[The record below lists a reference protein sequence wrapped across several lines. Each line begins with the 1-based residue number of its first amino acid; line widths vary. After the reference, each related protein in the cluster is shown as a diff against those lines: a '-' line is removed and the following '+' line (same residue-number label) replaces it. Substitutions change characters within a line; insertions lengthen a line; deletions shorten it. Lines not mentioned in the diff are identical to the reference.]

1 LYPLFIFNHN
11 SKVYAQG
18 LRNSLEKDKIPIMDH
33 NTYSFIFDDLEI
45 IKLVN
50 KKLLETLDSPQEKK
64 IGKIFFDFVRRNLN

>member
-1 LYPLFIFNHN
+1 
-11 SKVYAQG
+11 
-18 LRNSLEKDKIPIMDH
+18 MDH